1 MHFTAGSS
9 GLSARWIGLAFQAG
23 TAAGRGLHD
32 YHVGKPD
39 QLPFPFR
46 APRLSALRAASN
58 PATPDLPDEARD
70 LAAEASD
77 SGRPLVVY
85 CAAGVRSAQALEI
98 LAASGIG
105 GVDLPGGIN
114 AWLERQ

>member
-1 MHFTAGSS
+1 MSD
-9 GLSARWIGLAFQAG
+9 L
-23 TAAGRGLHD
+23 
-32 YHVGKPD
+32 PD
-39 QLPFPFR
+39 LTDAVLMDVREPDEFATVRIPG
-46 APRLSALRAASN
+46 AVNVPLSALRAASN

-105 GVDLPGGIN
+105 GADLPGGIN